1 MTQPHALTQRTP
13 LTGWT
18 LRAPHAP
25 DPHSRARDW
34 LEATVP
40 GTVHGDLLRHGLIP
54 DPFDGLNELDVQW
67 VGQTAWTYRT
77 TFTVTPEQLQSP
89 HLDLCLDGLDTLC
102 TVHLNGAAVLRSD
115 NMFVPHRLDVR
126 AHLHAGENTLTLHFE
141 PVLPHGRALEA
152 THGTRA
158 VWNGDPSRVYV
169 RKAQYHYGWD
179 WGPVILTAGP
189 WKDVTLHAYHAR
201 IDDLHAPLTVGPDGT
216 WLDLSATLGGT
227 TRPGDLLRVTL
238 HGPDGAEV
246 ARTTLDAHGEPLQ
259 ARLHVPDPQLWWP
272 RGYGPQPLYTL
283 HVTLDREG
291 VTLDTL
297 TRRLGARTVEVRQ
310 DPVAG
315 EPGTSFT
322 FVVNGVPIFAG
333 GANWIPED
341 LLLDR
346 VTPEQYRHRLQQAAD
361 ANMVMIRVWGG
372 GIYEHDAFYDTCDEL
387 GLLVWQDFLFACGMY
402 PAHPDFLTS
411 VQAEAQ
417 AAVRRLRHHASLA
430 LWCGNN
436 EDYQVAESV
445 GASGPGG
452 DPARFDALAI
462 YERLLPDVVRSL
474 NPDVPYWPGSPSGGA
489 ASHDQ
494 TVGDRHTWE
503 IWHGVM
509 APHRDYGRYE
519 GRFVSEFGLQAP
531 PSLHVIERFTRPEDR
546 HAASRVME
554 HHNRAADPQGRPD
567 GARRLA
573 AYLSDTFA
581 PPRDFAEYVYAT
593 RAVQADAMTSA
604 YRAFRGRWGHAG
616 ARAVSG
622 ALVWQLNDCWP
633 VTSWS
638 VIDSGGLPKPAYH
651 AIRRELAPLAVQAR
665 RDDERLSA
673 WIASSL
679 GADQPAQVH
688 LDVLTLSGER
698 LLTHAWPVTAA
709 ANAVTPLDLTDPHLA
724 DLKLPG
730 GSVAFL
736 RLLVDGQERSRAA
749 LWPEPLKY
757 HDLPD
762 PHLTA
767 TVTGDTLTLRAER
780 PARGVWIDAGPH
792 APRDNHLDLLP
803 GETVT
808 LPLPADIAAA
818 SITVRAV
825 SSGAVQAQDLPPRHD
840 APPHRPAHTPLNAPP
855 VLVIATGSDQGA
867 P

>member
-1 MTQPHALTQRTP
+1 MPHNPLTTRAP
-13 LTGWT
+13 FTGWT
-18 LRAPHAP
+18 LRAPDAP
-25 DPHSRARDW
+25 HGRARDW

-54 DPFDGLNELDVQW
+54 DPFTGLNELGVQW
-67 VGQTAWTYRT
+67 VGQTAWTYRA

-102 TVHLNGAAVLRSD
+102 TVRLNGAVLLRSD
-115 NMFVPHRLDVR
+115 NMFVPHRLDVT
-126 AHLHAGENTLTLHFE
+126 AHVQLGENTLTLHFE
-141 PVLPHGRALEA
+141 PALPHGRALEA
-152 THGTRA
+152 THGARA

-189 WKDVTLHAYHAR
+189 WQDVTLHAYHAR
-201 IDDLHAPLTVGPDGT
+201 LDDVHAPLTVGPDGAR
-216 WLDLSATLGGT
+216 LDLRATLAGT
-227 TRPGDLLRVTL
+227 TQPGDLLRVHL
-238 HGPDGAEV
+238 HGPDGTEV
-246 ARTTLDAHGEPLQ
+246 ARAALDAHGGPLQ
-259 ARLHVPDPQLWWP
+259 TDLHVPDPQLWWP
-272 RGYGPQPLYTL
+272 RGYGAQPLYTL
-283 HVTLDREG
+283 HVTLDRGG

-297 TRRLGARTVEVRQ
+297 TRRLGARTVELRQ
-310 DPVAG
+310 EPVAD

-402 PAHPDFLTS
+402 PAHPDFLAS

-436 EDYQVAESV
+436 EDYQIAESV

-452 DPARFDALAI
+452 NPARFDALAI
-462 YERLLPDVVRSL
+462 YERLLPDVVRALS
-474 NPDVPYWPGSPSGGA
+474 PDVPYWPGSPSGGA

-494 TVGDRHTWE
+494 TIGDRHTWE

-546 HAASRVME
+546 HAVSRVME
-554 HHNRAADPQGRPD
+554 HHNKAADPQGRPD
-567 GARRLA
+567 GARRIA

-581 PPRDFAEYVYAT
+581 PPRDFGEYVYAT

-604 YRAFRGRWGHAG
+604 YRAYRGRWGHAG

-638 VIDSGGLPKPAYH
+638 IIDSGGLPKPAYH
-651 AIRRELAPLAVQAR
+651 AIRRELAPVAIQAR
-665 RDDERLSA
+665 RDGEHLSA

-688 LDVLTLSGER
+688 LDVLTLGGER
-698 LLTHAWPVTAA
+698 LQTHAWPVTAA
-709 ANAVTPLDLTDPHLA
+709 ANAVTPLDLA
-724 DLKLPG
+724 DLTLPSAG
-730 GSVAFL
+730 IAVL
-736 RLLVDGQERSRAA
+736 RLLVSGQERSRAA

-762 PHLTA
+762 PGLTA
-767 TVTGDTLTLRAER
+767 TVTGSTLTLRAER
-780 PARGVWIDAGPH
+780 PARGVWIDAGAH
-792 APRDNHLDLLP
+792 APRDNHLDLMP

-808 LPLPADIAAA
+808 LPLPADVTAA
-818 SITVRAV
+818 SVTVRAAG
-825 SSGAVQAQDLPPRHD
+825 SGAVQAQDRPTRHE
-840 APPHRPAHTPLNAPP
+840 APPHRPAHASLNAPP
-855 VLVIATGSDQGA
+855 VLVTATGSDQSA